1 MYKRQGDLHNSV
13 TRVDSAQ
20 NGIYK
25 LNIVNKKMEKVSNE
39 VGEIMLVMN
48 NELYIADTH
57 FWGISYRTNSVDVE
71 HVDDERR

>member
-1 MYKRQGDLHNSV
+1 
-13 TRVDSAQ
+13 
-20 NGIYK
+20 
-25 LNIVNKKMEKVSNE
+25 MEKVSNE